1 MASKSDMKGFY
12 RQTKKNGGITKPIH
26 SKSSLAATT
35 TTTKK
40 SVTPKLAAARSSN
53 ITRSPAL
60 ISHGSPDLQDDDYDE
75 NEELLRQFDMNMTY
89 GPCLGLSRLDRWER
103 AKSFGLNPPRDVEP
117 ILRSSKVRNECLWDG
132 MV

>member
-12 RQTKKNGGITKPIH
+12 KQTKKNGGITKPTH
-26 SKSSLAATT
+26 SKSSLVATT
-35 TTTKK
+35 TNK
-40 SVTPKLAAARSSN
+40 SVTPKLAPARGSN

-60 ISHGSPDLQDDDYDE
+60 ISHGSPDLQADDYDE
-75 NEELLRQFDMNMTY
+75 NEELLRQFDTNMTY

-103 AKSFGLNPPRDVEP
+103 AKGFGLNPPTDVEP
-117 ILRSSKVRNECLWDG
+117 ILRSKVRNECLWDG

>member
-12 RQTKKNGGITKPIH
+12 RQTKKNGGITKPTH
-26 SKSSLAATT
+26 SKSSLAA

-40 SVTPKLAAARSSN
+40 SVTPKLAAARGSN
-53 ITRSPAL
+53 NTRSPVL
-60 ISHGSPDLQDDDYDE
+60 ISHGSPDLQADDYDE

>member
-1 MASKSDMKGFY
+1 MASKSEMKGFY
-12 RQTKKNGGITKPIH
+12 RQTKKNGGITKPTH
-26 SKSSLAATT
+26 SKSSLAAAT

-40 SVTPKLAAARSSN
+40 SVTPKLAAARGSN

-60 ISHGSPDLQDDDYDE
+60 ISHGSPDLQADDYDE
-75 NEELLRQFDMNMTY
+75 NEELLRQFDTNMTY

-117 ILRSSKVRNECLWDG
+117 ILRSIKVRNECLWNG